1 MPTMPSDYSLGYD
14 IRVTD
19 GGGPPLSSISFR
31 ANLPII
37 DPAVERLGEWPFKPN
52 DPMDYAFGFA
62 FVGLPYIVS
71 FLMGPQTFATY
82 VAAGPDVPLF
92 AAGVAT
98 SNILQ
103 RFPYAGVRERPADP
117 VMDFYSYQYV

>member
-1 MPTMPSDYSLGYD
+1 MPTMPYD
-14 IRVTD
+14 IRTVE
-19 GGGPPLSSISFR
+19 GVGSPLSTITYR
-31 ANLPII
+31 ANLPVI
-37 DPAVERLGEWPFKPN
+37 DPTMERLGEWPFKPN
-52 DPMDYAFGFA
+52 DPMDYAFGA
-62 FVGLPYIVS
+62 IFVGLPYIVS

-103 RFPYAGVRERPADP
+103 RFPYAGVRDRRTDP
-117 VMDFYSYQYV
+117 VMDFYSYKYV